1 MNSRI
6 LLRVALVLA
15 AVLVVVSQTFYI
27 VRENEYAI
35 VLRFRDIVRSDDAP
49 GLHAKIPF
57 IESVQRYERRV
68 MTRSY
73 PAEQFLT
80 SEGKILNVDF
90 YVKWRIASI
99 DQFYRSTGG
108 LEEAAASRLAEIVK
122 DGLKGVIATRT
133 IQQVVAAER
142 SEFITNILKVAGQPV
157 SQLGIQLVDVRVKR
171 IDLPDD
177 VSDSVFNR
185 MRQEF
190 SRQAA
195 QLRAEG
201 EEQAIRI
208 RAEAD
213 RTRTEILSAA
223 SRDAEKIRGEGDA
236 KAAATFAAATRGN
249 PEFFAF
255 YRSLQAYRRT
265 VGREGDVL
273 VLSPDS
279 QFFRYMQ
286 QPGPAAK

>member
-1 MNSRI
+1 MNGR
-6 LLRVALVLA
+6 LALVLGVA
-15 AVLVVVSQTFYI
+15 IALLVVVTQTFFV
-27 VRENEYAI
+27 VRQNEFAI
-35 VLRFRDIVRSDDAP
+35 VLQFRDIVRTEQEP
-49 GLHAKIPF
+49 GLKVKIPF
-57 IESVQRYERRV
+57 INQVQKFERRV
-68 MTRSY
+68 MTRNY

-90 YVKWRIASI
+90 YLKWRIA
-99 DQFYRSTGG
+99 DVAQFYRATGG
-108 LEEAAASRLAEIVK
+108 LEEAAASRLAPIVK

-142 SEFITNILKVAGQPV
+142 AEFINSIVKGAGASVA
-157 SQLGIQLVDVRVKR
+157 QLGVQLVDVRVKR

-190 SRQAA
+190 ARQAA

-213 RTRTEILSAA
+213 RQRTELLSAA
-223 SRDAEKIRGEGDA
+223 ARDAEKVRGEGDA
-236 KAAATFAAATRGN
+236 RAAEIFAKATQGN

-255 YRSLQAYRRT
+255 YRSMQAYRRSI
-265 VGREGDVL
+265 GKEGDVL
-273 VLSPDS
+273 VLSPDG
-279 QFFRYMQ
+279 QFFKYMQ
-286 QPGPAAK
+286 QPGGAAR